1 MPSKNELSYVYLMQ
15 DSIGNTKIGFSKS
28 PEKRKGTLMAQ
39 DPGITLLCKYAFPSK
54 QIAYLLEQHLLS
66 KFDRLNNSEF
76 VDMTEAERDEVK
88 MFLEKQSNI
97 YMKELHSKNQE
108 KLDI

>member
-1 MPSKNELSYVYLMQ
+1 MH
-15 DSIGNTKIGFSKS
+15 S
-28 PEKRKGTLMAQ
+28 P
-39 DPGITLLCKYAFPSK
+39 K

>member
-1 MPSKNELSYVYLMQ
+1 MH
-15 DSIGNTKIGFSKS
+15 
-28 PEKRKGTLMAQ
+28 
-39 DPGITLLCKYAFPSK
+39 PSK